1 MSTKSKPRITREL
14 KSILTRE
21 FVEDYVYRID
31 LDADY
36 QREKIWSREDQ
47 ERLIDSIIKNVDIPK
62 MYLARLEGGEN
73 YDFECIDGKQRI
85 ATLLNFFNPEK
96 PGDNP
101 LTVSVA
107 GERYTYRRLRAE
119 LPQLAQ
125 KIDDYD
131 LTFVIYPEIDD
142 EEFLREIFRRLQC
155 AAAKGEAS
163 QRRALTEMNWS
174 LMPASRNRI
183 LTFLNSSS

>member
-85 ATLLNFFNPEK
+85 ATLLNFFKPEK

-107 GERYTYRRLRAE
+107 GERYT
-119 LPQLAQ
+119 
-125 KIDDYD
+125 
-131 LTFVIYPEIDD
+131 
-142 EEFLREIFRRLQC
+142 
-155 AAAKGEAS
+155 
-163 QRRALTEMNWS
+163 
-174 LMPASRNRI
+174 
-183 LTFLNSSS
+183 